1 MMNCFKITQWIS
13 QSQDVA
19 LSSTQKMSLYLHI
32 KMCRKCRNYHQNIH
46 FLREL
51 MKKM

>member
-1 MMNCFKITQWIS
+1 MFSCLKMTQFIS
-13 QSQDVA
+13 QSQDGA
-19 LSSTQKMSLYLHI
+19 LSRKQKMSLYLHI